1 MSRWASNTTWLQ
13 LKGSKTAQ
21 KGARRARHVALGP
34 RHVALALQRDVAR
47 APRVR
52 IPSKRSKTSAPRRI
66 GSLPCRVGPP
76 TRRGSS
82 PKAAKQPKKEQKERA
97 MSYWDPAMT
106 RWASNATWLPNF
118 RLHHTETG
126 TDKRWRNHFG
136 SRRGGL
142 YGVGGSVELVGVAGC
157 GPIACFPHSWKLP
170 SGSAVGH
177 DLTKPTHRRF
187 ANRRLLYLP

>member
-13 LKGSKTAQ
+13 PKGAKTAQ

-52 IPSKRSKTSAPRRI
+52 IPSKGSKTSAPRRI
-66 GSLPCRVGPP
+66 GSPPCRVGPP

-82 PKAAKQPKKEQKERA
+82 PEGPNPLEKEQNERTTSHWESA
-97 MSYWDPAMT
+97 MS
-106 RWASNATWLPNF
+106 RWTSNTTWLPHA
-118 RLHHTETG
+118 RLHHTVTG

-136 SRRGGL
+136 SRRGDL
-142 YGVGGSVELVGVAGC
+142 YGVGGS
-157 GPIACFPHSWKLP
+157 I
-170 SGSAVGH
+170 
-177 DLTKPTHRRF
+177 
-187 ANRRLLYLP
+187 

>member
-13 LKGSKTAQ
+13 RKGSKTAQ

-52 IPSKRSKTSAPRRI
+52 IPSKGSKTSAPRRI

-97 MSYWDPAMT
+97 TSYWDPAMSC
-106 RWASNATWLPNF
+106 WASNATWLPRT

-136 SRRGGL
+136 SKRGGL
-142 YGVGGSVELVGVAGC
+142 YGVGGS
-157 GPIACFPHSWKLP
+157 I
-170 SGSAVGH
+170 
-177 DLTKPTHRRF
+177 
-187 ANRRLLYLP
+187 